1 MRGFS
6 LALVVAGLVGLAGCG
21 TDNETEAEKAQKN
34 LGAIPPTTTKG
45 GEATPPPASY
55 SQRQP
60 PQIAPE
66 LQKQGGKKR

>member
-6 LALVVAGLVGLAGCG
+6 LALVMAGCVGLAGCG
-21 TDNETEAEKAQKN
+21 TDNETDAQKAQKN
-34 LGAIPPTTTKG
+34 LGAIPQTTGKV

-60 PQIAPE
+60 PEVSSE
-66 LQKQGGKKR
+66 LKKQGSRR